1 MDKAKLDFLEEV
13 LGVDGA
19 KALVKASERA
29 EKLKNVIVPRAILS
43 WVNAAAQMSY
53 TGAIPGIK
61 GCLEFAKSE
70 CSGEMAIGKDTY
82 EFNAAGVFS
91 VAAAMAVS
99 LGADDDQFDTNLKDK
114 DIVRLGKS
122 IDLLVKSKMARS
134 ELAKAELRKSPI
146 TTPYNLASKL
156 TELTGVDPKQF
167 DLQETKPLAN
177 GMFHHIYAL
186 KDGQKYKPYWKEDG
200 FSYGSPAA
208 DSGYARVEFQNH
220 VVNDYQQ
227 KPGIYF
233 RHSISPDAA
242 PFGNSVAEVE
252 GMATGEGLSVL
263 GSKVKPDQ
271 QYRGRGLGKLA
282 YAAAALHHNSISS
295 GDSVSDNAT
304 KAYQAMSQN
313 PALKVSLGAAGDRF
327 SHHSIGVADPA
338 ALHAQLYGSQVQK
351 AEGIKEPEFRPVP
364 SEEFE
369 SALSKLP
376 DKSSID
382 TTRDYT
388 DKRTFLSNDG
398 LSGYALKAD
407 GELNHVFSLRP
418 GMGAFAVKHAI
429 QNGAK
434 HLTCFDG
441 FLPKYYSQF
450 GFKEHVRE
458 QNWTP
463 GGPDVVHM
471 KLEVQKAEGDA
482 AGKGRTAE
490 PRLAAPQGPVAP
502 GKQQGQAKKPTISM
516 GTPAIPGQQAEVD
529 PFNQKNRVAQA
540 APATKVRVSKSES
553 QRKCDI
559 CQRTQ
564 FNDGKFTGCWC
575 TSDLAKSVKTIA
587 GPMGYT
593 IEFAKG
599 TDPEIIVTVLEAVKE

>member
-19 KALVKASERA
+19 RALVKASERA

-82 EFNAAGVFS
+82 ELSNAGVFS

-271 QYRGRGLGKLA
+271 RYRGRGLGKLA

-295 GDSVSDNAT
+295 GGSVSDNAT

-313 PALKVSLGAAGDRF
+313 PALKVSLGTAGDRF

-338 ALHAQLYGSQVQK
+338 ALHAQLYGSQAKK
-351 AEGIKEPEFRPVP
+351 AE
-364 SEEFE
+364 
-369 SALSKLP
+369 
-376 DKSSID
+376 D
-382 TTRDYT
+382 
-388 DKRTFLSNDG
+388 N
-398 LSGYALKAD
+398 
-407 GELNHVFSLRP
+407 
-418 GMGAFAVKHAI
+418 
-429 QNGAK
+429 
-434 HLTCFDG
+434 
-441 FLPKYYSQF
+441 
-450 GFKEHVRE
+450 
-458 QNWTP
+458 
-463 GGPDVVHM
+463 
-471 KLEVQKAEGDA
+471 A

-599 TDPEIIVTVLEAVKE
+599 TDPEVIVTVLEAVKE